1 MSEHHTERTLA
12 EHQVH
17 IQYIGR
23 GQRTIESRLRTVEDT
38 QRHHTFQLASQP
50 DTAKRLR
57 QVEEGVRLIKA
68 AGGLVMLALAAS
80 GQVGGLGEKAA
91 RMLLG
96 LP

>member
-1 MSEHHTERTLA
+1 MSEFHTERMVA
-12 EHQVH
+12 GHEVH
-17 IQYIGR
+17 IHYLGR

-38 QRHHTFQLASQP
+38 QRQHTTILASQQ

-68 AGGLVMLALAAS
+68 AAGLAMMALAAS
-80 GQVGGLGEKAA
+80 GQVGGVGEKAA